1 MVCSCSAR
9 ILHNLNDPLAVISA
23 WNAEYHGTAH
33 KVLLKAVD
41 EAHALPTEHQYARIV
56 PVAQSSGTGKS
67 KTIDKIATERI
78 LFPLCL
84 REDLSE
90 KYFGACHELRTY
102 MPSN

>member
-1 MVCSCSAR
+1 MV
-9 ILHNLNDPLAVISA
+9 LHHIINGLLAVISA

-41 EAHALPTEHQYARIV
+41 EVHALPRDHRYARII

-78 LFPLCL
+78 LFPICL

-90 KYFGACHELRTY
+90 QYFGACHELRTY
-102 MPSN
+102 MPSD